1 MLKRLDLFLMI
12 SYNELNKAADIVMK
26 KAMKIRYAEN
36 VIGNMTEP
44 RTHRKP
50 DKEEKNMKK
59 LLAVMLASM
68 MVAAMAPALAET
80 TLKVAGWDTTTT
92 PYYAAIKEG
101 YEAAN
106 PDVKIEWVD
115 LASQDYNVKASTM
128 LAGGD
133 TTDLYC
139 VKELSDMQNWAK
151 EGLIVPMTEQ
161 IAADG
166 VDMTKYAGM
175 DSCYVAL
182 TDGQQYALPFRADY
196 WVMFYNKDL
205 FDQAGM
211 AYPTNDWTWDEYAQM
226 ARDVHEK
233 TGAYGTHYHTWLSC
247 VANWAVC
254 DGVNTL
260 ADGEYSDLK
269 YFYELYQGL
278 EDEEVCMS
286 YDELKASGLHYS
298 GAFAQGNVAMMPM
311 GYWYASTLIGYI
323 KDGTASMNWGIV
335 AVPHLEGVAAG
346 SSFGSPTGIAISNAS
361 ANKEEAW
368 KFASWMCSE
377 DGAKAIATTGTR
389 PAYVSEAVAAVMAS
403 ADGFPTDENSKAA
416 LLPTAISLE
425 WPIGEGVNEIKS
437 IVNEEHSLIMTREL
451 TIDEGI
457 AEMEER
463 AAEYIK

>member
-26 KAMKIRYAEN
+26 KAMKIRYTEN
-36 VIGNMTEP
+36 VNGNIAEP
-44 RTHRKP
+44 RTNRKP

>member
-1 MLKRLDLFLMI
+1 
-12 SYNELNKAADIVMK
+12 
-26 KAMKIRYAEN
+26 
-36 VIGNMTEP
+36 
-44 RTHRKP
+44 
-50 DKEEKNMKK
+50 MKK
-59 LLAVMLASM
+59 LFAVLMALVL
-68 MVAAMAPALAET
+68 VAVMAPAMAET

-92 PYYAAIKEG
+92 PYYTAIKEG
-101 YEAAN
+101 FEAAN
-106 PDVKIEWVD
+106 PDITIEWVD

-139 VKELSDMQNWAK
+139 VKELSDLQNWSK
-151 EGLIVPMTEQ
+151 EGLIIPMDEM

-166 VDMTKYAGM
+166 YDMSKYAGM
-175 DSCYVAL
+175 DACYISMA
-182 TDGQQYALPFRADY
+182 DGKQYALPFRADF

-205 FDQAGM
+205 FDKAGV
-211 AYPTNDWTWDEYAQM
+211 AYPTNDWTWGEYAAI
-226 ARDVHEK
+226 AREVAEK

-260 ADGEYSDLK
+260 ADGKYDDLV
-269 YFYELYQGL
+269 YFYELYQGF
-278 EDEEVCMS
+278 EDDGICMS
-286 YDELKASGLHYS
+286 YDELKASGMHYS
-298 GAFAQGNVAMMPM
+298 GAFAQGNIAMMPM

-323 KDGTASMNWGIV
+323 KDGTASMNWGIA
-335 AVPHLEGVAAG
+335 AVPHLDGVEAG
-346 SSFGSPTGIAISNAS
+346 ASFGSPTGIAISAAS
-361 ANKEEAW
+361 ENKDAAW

-389 PAYVSEAVAAVMAS
+389 PAYVSEAVAEVMAS
-403 ADGFPTDENSKAA
+403 AEGFPTDETSKGA
-416 LLPTAISLE
+416 LLPTSIALE

-451 TIDEGI
+451 SIDEGI

-463 AAEYIK
+463 AAEFVK

>member
-1 MLKRLDLFLMI
+1 M
-12 SYNELNKAADIVMK
+12 
-26 KAMKIRYAEN
+26 
-36 VIGNMTEP
+36 
-44 RTHRKP
+44 
-50 DKEEKNMKK
+50 
-59 LLAVMLASM
+59 
-68 MVAAMAPALAET
+68 
-80 TLKVAGWDTTTT
+80 
-92 PYYAAIKEG
+92 
-101 YEAAN
+101 
-106 PDVKIEWVD
+106 KIEWVD
-115 LASQDYNVKASTM
+115 LAYQDYNVKASTM

-226 ARDVHEK
+226 ARDIHEK
-233 TGAYGTHYHTWLSC
+233 AGAYGTHYHTWLSC

-403 ADGFPTDENSKAA
+403 ADGFPTNENSKAA
-416 LLPTAISLE
+416 LLPTAIALE
-425 WPIGEGVNEIKS
+425 WPIGEGVKEIKS

-451 TIDEGI
+451 TIDDHRSAQDDSGGSAPLHSGAFCGLQPDYGRVAVLAAAGDGRVPVPAALLHRGHCHDGHEGLI
-457 AEMEER
+457 CLLLN
-463 AAEYIK
+463 